1 MGNTIATN
9 VSSLNAQRQLTGTNN
24 ALQTTFQRLSSGF
37 RINSAKDDAAG
48 LQISNRLTSQI
59 SGLGVAAR
67 NANDGIS
74 LAQTAEGALQ
84 ESTNILQRMRDLAIQ
99 SANGSNGSSERAA
112 LQQEVAQLQA
122 ELNRIADT
130 TRFGS
135 RTLLDGSFGTQTFQ
149 VGAQAF
155 ETITVAT
162 GNARANA
169 VGSYQ
174 INFDSVATNA
184 IGGTIAATG
193 ANVKVN
199 TGAAITAN
207 ALAGTTL
214 TVSGSLG
221 KSTVTY
227 AAGATAKSIASSVN
241 AVTKDTGVSASART
255 NVKISTLTA
264 VGNLSFTLAS
274 ENTTGISIS
283 ASLTSTSDLSALAEA
298 VNRET
303 AQTGVYATVSD
314 DKASIILTN
323 ESGAD
328 IGITNLTHSDAT
340 KGVSFTLVD
349 FDGGFNTESEV
360 GAATALVGDGAND
373 AFAVGLLQ
381 FNSQRSYTV
390 TAAAATDYFSVT
402 TAVGGGL
409 NAVSAVDISSANG
422 AQNAIAILDNALQ
435 AVDSIRGDLGAVQ
448 NRFQSTI
455 SNLNNVA
462 ENASA
467 ARSRI
472 RDTDYAAETAQLAKN
487 QVLQQAGLAVLAQA
501 NASSQSVLSLLQ

>member
-9 VSSLNAQRQLTGTNN
+9 VSSLNAQRQLTGSNS

-37 RINSAKDDAAG
+37 LINSAKDDAAG

-99 SANGSNGSSERAA
+99 SANGSNGASERAA
-112 LQQEVAQLQA
+112 LQQEVSQLQA

-135 RTLLDGSFGTQTFQ
+135 RTLLAGSFGTQTFQ

-169 VGSYQ
+169 VGSFQ
-174 INFDSVATNA
+174 INFDADAGNPL
-184 IGGTIAATG
+184 GGTIHTPG
-193 ANVKVN
+193 ANFKAQTTTTN
-199 TGAAITAN
+199 G
-207 ALAGTTL
+207 LGGTTL
-214 TVSGSLG
+214 TINGSLG

-227 AAGATAKSIASSVN
+227 AANASAKSIAAGIN
-241 AVTKDTGVSASART
+241 AVTKDTGVSAAART
-255 NVKISTLTA
+255 NMKIDTLSAAGSVSFDLVSDNSTA
-264 VGNLSFTLAS
+264 
-274 ENTTGISIS
+274 ISIS
-283 ASLTSTSDLSALAEA
+283 ASVTATTDLSAIAEA

-303 AQTGVYATVSD
+303 AQTGVYATVSEN
-314 DKASIILTN
+314 KAAIILTN
-323 ESGAD
+323 ESGSD
-328 IGITNLTHSDAT
+328 ISIRNFTHSTAAST
-340 KGVSFTLVD
+340 MEFTTVD
-349 FDGGFNTESEV
+349 FDGGFDATSEI
-360 GAATALVGDGAND
+360 GAAVSIAGSGATNATTAGA
-373 AFAVGLLQ
+373 LQ

-390 TAAAATDYFSVT
+390 TAGANTDYFGVT

-409 NAVSAVDISSANG
+409 NAVSAVNIDSAAG
-422 AQNAIAILDNALQ
+422 AQNAIAVLDNALQ
-435 AVDSIRGDLGAVQ
+435 AIDSIRGDLGAVQ

-472 RDTDYAAETAQLAKN
+472 GDTDYAAETAQLAKN